1 MKNLQQYG
9 VLALTL
15 AVASPVFATEFSFER
30 PGSGIGTG
38 ITPVGQLAWEQGLP
52 SANYE
57 ESMVNGVQ
65 QKTTTLNADMLLRT
79 GIAHNL
85 ELQLGWQGPSWSQVK
100 QAGKTVDEDGLGDVS
115 IGLKSAIDLN
125 DDNLAM
131 AVLLEAVLATG
142 NDGFTAHDDIYA
154 LATVVSYKQSDLV
167 DTSITMRY
175 EVQDGDWAVTAVPTI
190 GYKLSDKWSGF
201 SEFVYRKAESQDYEY
216 SLGSGVMYALNDR
229 TQFDASVGVVL
240 SGADKSYQSGLGV
253 SYLF

>member
-9 VLALTL
+9 VLVLTL

-38 ITPVGQLAWEQGLP
+38 ITPVGQLVWEQGLP

-57 ESMVNGVQ
+57 ESTVNGVQ